1 MGLRCGN
8 DRDYRASAMNR
19 VAKAWLGAVMLG
31 LSLLGLPPASSVRAG
46 GLYMPCTQAE
56 DFKFTVTIVNA
67 SDNRLTPPSFAPGVW
82 ALHARRNP
90 LLRPGL
96 EGRKEL
102 AQDGNPAVLAH
113 ALASL
118 GVHSRIFYAD
128 RDHDETGLP
137 LPGDSYAFT
146 VQASTH
152 TPYLSFAL
160 SMPASDWFI
169 GPDTQGIAL
178 VNAAGGPRADGDI
191 TDRLRLWY
199 AGADAQEVAG
209 DDTPAVSDL
218 VRVILT
224 RARPTV
230 FDVSIKNVADSL
242 AMSFAPGIFVAHTDP
257 AAFYAEGHPRLFA
270 EGRPHSGNGLEAL
283 AEDGDPGPIRMFIA
297 TSGYMVEPRQTPK
310 FGIFDTPVGRREP
323 GSLLPGSTYAFT
335 IITDQSAPHLSLALM
350 LRPSNDWFV
359 ATPARGVSLFQADGT
374 PIAGAIPVHL
384 YDAGTEED
392 EPFAAGAHQLPRQP
406 APNSGP
412 ADDET
417 AIRRVEGL
425 EAQDWLEV
433 TAAPRATQ
441 TFAVS
446 ITNVSTDTPLA
457 PGIAVSHRACDAL
470 FSAGLPD
477 RGAGLEALAEDG
489 APETLAAALAAQG
502 LSVQVVNQPLTS
514 DRPDFLRP
522 GETYAFSMDVHPAAP
537 HLSMAFMHGLSNDLF
552 VGTEARGIR
561 LWDALGHPIAG
572 DVTERLRLWDAG
584 TERNQPLGS
593 GAHQLLAQRS
603 LNAGADD
610 PHNALRPVPETYA
623 NLALADLI
631 KVVITPQEAGK
642 ATQ

>member
-1 MGLRCGN
+1 
-8 DRDYRASAMNR
+8 MNR
-19 VAKAWLGAVMLG
+19 ATKALLGTVMLG

-67 SDNRLTPPSFAPGVW
+67 SDNSLKPLSFAPGVW

-90 LLRPGL
+90 LLQPGL
-96 EGRKEL
+96 EGRQEL
-102 AQDGNPAVLAH
+102 AQEGDPAALAH
-113 ALASL
+113 ALAAT

-128 RDHDETGLP
+128 RDHDETGFL

-160 SMPASDWFI
+160 FMSANDWFI
-169 GPDTQGIAL
+169 SPDTQGIAL

-191 TDRLRLWY
+191 TDRLRLWH
-199 AGADAQEVAG
+199 ASTDAQEVT
-209 DDTPAVSDL
+209 DDDAPAVSDL
-218 VRVILT
+218 VRVILA

-230 FDVSIKNVADSL
+230 VDVSIKNVSGSL
-242 AMSFAPGIFVAHTDP
+242 ALSFAPGIFAAHTDP
-257 AAFYAEGHPRLFA
+257 AVFYAEGHPRLFA
-270 EGRPHSGNGLEAL
+270 EGRPHLGNGLEAL
-283 AEDGDPGPIRMFIA
+283 AEDGDPNPIRMFIA
-297 TSGYMVEPRQTPK
+297 TAGYMAEPRQTTK
-310 FGIFDTPVGRREP
+310 FGIFDTPVDRREP
-323 GSLLPGSTYAFT
+323 GPLLPGSTYAFT
-335 IITDQSAPHLSLALM
+335 VITDQGAPHLSLALM

-359 ATPARGVSLFQADGT
+359 ATPARGVSLFHADGT

-392 EPFAAGAHQLPRQP
+392 EPFAAGAYQLPRQP

-417 AIRRVEGL
+417 AVRRVEGW

-433 TAAPRATQ
+433 TVTPRVTQ
-441 TFAVS
+441 TFGVS

-457 PGIAVSHRACDAL
+457 PGLAVSHRACDAL
-470 FSAGLPD
+470 FSAGMPD

-489 APETLAAALAAQG
+489 APETLAAALATQG
-502 LSVQVVNQPLTS
+502 LSAQVVNQPLTA
-514 DRPDFLRP
+514 DRPSLLQP
-522 GETYAFSMDVHPAAP
+522 GETYAFSMAVHPVAP
-537 HLSMAFMHGLSNDLF
+537 HLSLAFMHGLSNDLF
-552 VGTEARGIR
+552 VGTDARGIR

-572 DVTERLRLWDAG
+572 DVTAYLRLWDAG

-593 GAHQLLAQRS
+593 GSHQLLTQNS
-603 LNAGADD
+603 SNAGADD
-610 PHNALRPVPETYA
+610 PNNAIRPVPAAYDTP
-623 NLALADLI
+623 ALSDLI
-631 KVVITPQEAGK
+631 RVVVTPQEAGK
-642 ATQ
+642 ATK